1 MSLCRTTRAILKSI
15 HSEART
21 ESNSWQMFLKGFPKL
36 TFFHLF
42 ELSDIECFSTGSYRF
57 EAKTYI
63 YWIKFG
69 KICHD
74 FTVIYIGHSEGR
86 WYAIHHQLNWQNLK
100 RKARWSIFLRRKLP
114 ENGLWKWAQISC
126 CLSRVG
132 LSLLSTDFLLH
143 SIWTKNKHLV

>member
-1 MSLCRTTRAILKSI
+1 
-15 HSEART
+15 
-21 ESNSWQMFLKGFPKL
+21 MFLKGFPKL
-36 TFFHLF
+36 TFFYLF
-42 ELSDIECFSTGSYRF
+42 ELGGDIECFSTGSCRF
-57 EAKTYI
+57 EAITYI
-63 YWIKFG
+63 HWIKFG

-132 LSLLSTDFLLH
+132 LSLELKLSEQKSNICFKSLGVEFSNNPGLIMIR
-143 SIWTKNKHLV
+143 SIQF